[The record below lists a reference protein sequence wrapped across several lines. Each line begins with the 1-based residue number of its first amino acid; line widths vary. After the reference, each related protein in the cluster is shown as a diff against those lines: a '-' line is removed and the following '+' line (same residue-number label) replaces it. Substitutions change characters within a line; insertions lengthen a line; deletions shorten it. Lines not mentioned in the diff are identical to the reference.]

1 MQSLSVKGFADN
13 EGMVTSSTPGF
24 RFQNN
29 ARVVGRLMRLMGAA
43 LLIGLL
49 AACASPISAKVTN
62 FNAWPADAAGSSFS
76 FSTSDTRTSDL
87 EQATYENYVGVELQ
101 RRGLTLAPSGQ
112 RGRFLVDVTTVETT
126 RDRKVLE
133 PVYDNQL
140 IFVPPYR
147 YGTGDVFPG
156 YYRHDR
162 FGPRYIGDREVIRTV
177 QVSRLKVRLLDA
189 RSPTPKPRAVFEST
203 AVYEGDIEDLPDTVP
218 YLVTAVF
225 DGFPGQNG
233 RVRVV
238 KFDSRTGDIKR

>member
-1 MQSLSVKGFADN
+1 LFLPALALNARADN
-13 EGMVTSSTPGF
+13 GFMSMNQRRGSGLFWAGCIARLLPALVT
-24 RFQNN
+24 
-29 ARVVGRLMRLMGAA
+29 VA
-43 LLIGLL
+43 LV
-49 AACASPISAKVTN
+49 AACASPITAKVTN

-76 FSTSDTRTSDL
+76 FSSSDTRTSEL

-101 RRGLTLAPSGQ
+101 RRGLTLALSGQ

-140 IFVPPYR
+140 IFVPPFR

-156 YYRHDR
+156 YYRPDR

-177 QVSRLKVRLLDA
+177 QVSRLKVRLLDTK
-189 RSPTPKPRAVFEST
+189 SPTPKPRAVFEST

-218 YLVTAVF
+218 YLVKAVF
-225 DGFPGQNG
+225 EGFPGQNG
-233 RVRVV
+233 RVRLVR
-238 KFDSRTGDIKR
+238 FDMRTGEIRR

>member
-1 MQSLSVKGFADN
+1 MKSMDTRSTSGLTHRSNFVSVG
-13 EGMVTSSTPGF
+13 G
-24 RFQNN
+24 
-29 ARVVGRLMRLMGAA
+29 LMRMACAA
-43 LLIGLL
+43 LLVALL
-49 AACASPISAKVTN
+49 TACASPISAKVTN
-62 FNAWPADAAGSSFS
+62 FNAWPPDAAGSSFS
-76 FSTSDTRTSDL
+76 FASSGSKTSEL

-112 RGRFLVDVTTVETT
+112 RGRFLVDVTTAETT

-140 IFVPPYR
+140 IFVPPFR

-156 YYRHDR
+156 YYRPDR
-162 FGPRYIGDREVIRTV
+162 FGPRYIGDREVTRTV
-177 QVSRLKVRLLDA
+177 QVSRLKVRLLDT
-189 RSPTPKPRAVFEST
+189 RSPTSTPRAVFEST

-238 KFDSRTGDIKR
+238 KFDGRTGDIRR